1 MVKLKILWCFTIFNT
16 KRPLECK
23 VFGSLA
29 TDVWRF
35 HPVKGFLSTNIVCW
49 LHCCKVCGCHV
60 AVRIG
65 RPREGGV
72 RSEVAAI
79 ADALFQGGAG
89 HSGIKQMPSPRMLD
103 PARNKHLKTLEVDQ
117 GRLQP
122 TISSIHLHS
131 LLSVVKHAR

>member
-1 MVKLKILWCFTIFNT
+1 M
-16 KRPLECK
+16 
-23 VFGSLA
+23 FGSLA
-29 TDVWRF
+29 TEEDRRSWRL
-35 HPVKGFLSTNIVCW
+35 HHAKSLLSANMVCW
-49 LHCCKVCGCHV
+49 LLCCKVCGSHV
-60 AVRIG
+60 AVMIG

-72 RSEVAAI
+72 RSEVAAMT
-79 ADALFQGGAG
+79 DALFQGGAG

-122 TISSIHLHS
+122 TISSIHLHG